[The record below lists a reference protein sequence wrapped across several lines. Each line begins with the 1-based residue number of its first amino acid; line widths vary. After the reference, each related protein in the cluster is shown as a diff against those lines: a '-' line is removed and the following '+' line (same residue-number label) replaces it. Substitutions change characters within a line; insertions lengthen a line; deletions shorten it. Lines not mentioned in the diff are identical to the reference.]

1 VDLERGVR
9 LYIRLEAVTEPDER
23 GIRTLLITLNG
34 QSRPVDAQD
43 RSLKPETP
51 TREKADTGSA
61 GHVAAPMTG
70 VVTIAVEEGQSV
82 EEGEQ
87 IGTIEAMKMESAIR
101 APADGTIERLAVTSG
116 TNVEP
121 GDLLMVLGFG

>member
-1 VDLERGVR
+1 
-9 LYIRLEAVTEPDER
+9 
-23 GIRTLLITLNG
+23 
-34 QSRPVDAQD
+34 
-43 RSLKPETP
+43 
-51 TREKADTGSA
+51 
-61 GHVAAPMTG
+61 
-70 VVTIAVEEGQSV
+70 VTIAVEEGQSV